1 MCSSDLKKD
10 DDKELVIKDMVTLMD
25 KVEYQNLI
33 PDTEYRMEGRVMDK
47 NTGEALVIADLP
59 VKAEQVFKPEKP
71 SGSIDVEF
79 TFQSKG
85 MEEKELVVF
94 EKLYMTDNGE
104 EVVSHEDWEDENQTV
119 RLVRE
124 PSPPRR
130 VKTGDGSEREIPVYV
145 VLAAISA
152 AALLSIGG
160 KRRRKL

>member
-1 MCSSDLKKD
+1 M
-10 DDKELVIKDMVTLMD
+10 
-25 KVEYQNLI
+25 
-33 PDTEYRMEGRVMDK
+33 
-47 NTGEALVIADLP
+47 
-59 VKAEQVFKPEKP
+59 
-71 SGSIDVEF
+71 
-79 TFQSKG
+79 
-85 MEEKELVVF
+85 VF